1 MGAIL
6 NKYIDFMRDESGVS
20 AMEYAL
26 IAALIAIVIISA
38 VAIVGTTLQGLYT
51 NVASKL

>member
-1 MGAIL
+1 M
-6 NKYIDFMRDESGVS
+6 KQFMNFITDESGVS

-26 IAALIAIVIISA
+26 IAAFIAVVIIGA
-38 VAIVGTTLQGLYT
+38 VTSVGTTLNGLYT